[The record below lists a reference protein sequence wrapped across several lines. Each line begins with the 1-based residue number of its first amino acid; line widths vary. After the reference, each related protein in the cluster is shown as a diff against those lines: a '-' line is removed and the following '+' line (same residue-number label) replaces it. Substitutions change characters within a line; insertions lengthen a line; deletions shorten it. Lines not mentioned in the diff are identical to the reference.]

1 MTRRDNVA
9 LLVSVPTGKPIS
21 SPICS
26 KQNVYSND
34 QSQVVGVTLKVSHIC
49 SDELDIV
56 HEDLDD
62 STDGEGLKEEA
73 PHKIWQE
80 GRSMEV

>member
-1 MTRRDNVA
+1 MIR
-9 LLVSVPTGKPIS
+9 GH
-21 SPICS
+21 
-26 KQNVYSND
+26 
-34 QSQVVGVTLKVSHIC
+34 VVRVTLKVSHIY

-62 STDGEGLKEEA
+62 STDGKGLEEEA

-80 GRSMEV
+80 CRNLEV